1 MESSM
6 LTTTF
11 TGNITFAE
19 IVTHDKEGNALESPF
34 LGFKVA
40 VNDIND
46 NGLTIEIRTKNGL
59 LKAAQ
64 DGDNLVGQRVVISG
78 SIELATIRSH
88 WVDNDGNLVAL
99 KKPQC
104 RVYANT
110 IERLNRKPAPATVQ
124 TELAV

>member
-1 MESSM
+1 M

-99 KKPQC
+99 KKPKC
-104 RVYANT
+104 RVFANT
-110 IERLNRKPAPATVQ
+110 IERLNRKHAEDTVQ
-124 TELAV
+124 KELAIK

>member
-1 MESSM
+1 M

-99 KKPQC
+99 KKPKC
-104 RVYANT
+104 RVFANT
-110 IERLNRKPAPATVQ
+110 IERLNRKPAEDTVQ
-124 TELAV
+124 KELAIK

>member
-1 MESSM
+1 M

-19 IVTHDKEGNALESPF
+19 IVTHDKEGNPLESPF

-64 DGDNLVGQRVVISG
+64 DGEKLVGTRVTVAG
-78 SIELATIRSH
+78 SIELASVSSH
-88 WVDNDGNLVAL
+88 WVNDEGELVPR
-99 KKPQC
+99 KKPQF
-104 RVYANT
+104 RVFANA
-110 IERLNRKPAPATVQ
+110 IERHARKQSAPPAATVQ
-124 TELAV
+124 AELAV